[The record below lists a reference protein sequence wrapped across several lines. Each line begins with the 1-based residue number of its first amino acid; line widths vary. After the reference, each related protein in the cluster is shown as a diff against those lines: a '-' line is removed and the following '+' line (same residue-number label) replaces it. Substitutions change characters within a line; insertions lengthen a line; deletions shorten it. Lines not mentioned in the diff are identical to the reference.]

1 MRRESLSF
9 QSEDQPMLLGSVG
22 EKEEELENFV
32 YDDQQEL
39 TDHNSGY
46 STRCHGIEL
55 LLYIRFLP
63 QTVQTWGH

>member
-1 MRRESLSF
+1 MH
-9 QSEDQPMLLGSVG
+9 LGSVG
-22 EKEEELENFV
+22 EKEKELENFA

-39 TDHNSGY
+39 TDHSSGY

-55 LLYIRFLP
+55 LLYMRFLP